1 MTLIFR
7 VFLPPFGK
15 MGCNGNGFEE
25 NMAGQSDIQLFWKPA
40 FYSLIYY
47 SPSQIFVVVAFRNK
61 NLRIQHQR
69 EIKFIYRWSQ
79 LKLVHLAVVESYGK
93 AYFDWIFNCN
103 FLEYIKVHKK
113 ICLVIVYPSKSINFQ
128 ECKSKPKLRRGIKI
142 GLCR

>member
-1 MTLIFR
+1 
-7 VFLPPFGK
+7 

-93 AYFDWIFNCN
+93 AYFD
-103 FLEYIKVHKK
+103 
-113 ICLVIVYPSKSINFQ
+113 
-128 ECKSKPKLRRGIKI
+128 
-142 GLCR
+142 